1 MDDFTAS
8 SQKAWQAILQKCKDL
23 EASGMKR
30 ADISRLLGHKTRSAI
45 TGWLDGTT
53 SSENASY
60 PDMLRYI
67 SALGLDINEFLPKQL
82 TPTIRRMGTYSPV
95 EFVEGELISVPVF
108 EKAGAGPA
116 MDFFSA
122 TPDTVIRVPKKY
134 GIHDVAAIE
143 VTGDSMEPIIHKGA
157 HVGVIPLDGDLQE
170 GNIYL
175 CRRPPFGLLVKR
187 VLMGNNGQI
196 LLRSENPKYP
206 DQTVEYNEYE
216 QFIVGR
222 VVWVL
227 QLM

>member
-1 MDDFTAS
+1 MQKSMSLKAQLLEHLGKLANEREISDLAERSGVEQS
-8 SQKAWQAILQKCKDL
+8 S
-23 EASGMKR
+23 
-30 ADISRLLGHKTRSAI
+30 ISRAKAGKQ
-45 TGWLDGTT
+45 
-53 SSENASY
+53 N
-60 PDMLRYI
+60 
-67 SALGLDINEFLPKQL
+67 LGLDKVSLLLEALGAQITFPDEAEESP
-82 TPTIRRMGTYSPV
+82 PTIRRMGTHSPV